1 MCVCWEGPG
10 DKINLQRCPFNGL
23 LLPLKSY
30 LPKLLLLSKRV
41 SSGGGHLSQIM
52 SLWEILPIQ
61 AIKICERKFVFADS
75 RFYERTG
82 NM

>member
-1 MCVCWEGPG
+1 MSWEGPG

-23 LLPLKSY
+23 LPPRRSY
-30 LPKLLLLSKRV
+30 FLKLLLLSKRV
-41 SSGGGHLSQIM
+41 SSGGGHLSQLM
-52 SLWEILPIQ
+52 SLLEMLPFQ
-61 AIKICERKFVFADS
+61 AIKIGERKFVFADS